1 MRTPAATFQTD
12 QYPDWLIADLRSDH
26 AGELGA
32 VMIYTGILAV
42 SRNPAVRTFAQE
54 HLVTEQTHLQL
65 MESLLPRRLRSK
77 AQLPWRAAGWL
88 IGALPALIGEQ
99 WVFATIEAVE
109 TFVDEHYA
117 EQIERLRLQE
127 FEQSLRETLEACQAD
142 EIAHKHDA
150 AARLSGSPSL
160 ALSLWLRTVRWGS
173 EAAVMVARAI

>member
-1 MRTPAATFQTD
+1 
-12 QYPDWLIADLRSDH
+12 
-26 AGELGA
+26 
-32 VMIYTGILAV
+32 MIYTGILSV
-42 SRNPAVRTFAQE
+42 SRDGAVRDFARE
-54 HLVTEQTHLQL
+54 HLHTEQQHLEL
-65 MESLLPRRLRSK
+65 MASVLPSSLRSK

-117 EQIERLRLQE
+117 EQIERLRLQALD
-127 FEQSLRETLEACQAD
+127 QTLRETLEACQAD

-173 EAAVMVARAI
+173 EAAVMVARAV